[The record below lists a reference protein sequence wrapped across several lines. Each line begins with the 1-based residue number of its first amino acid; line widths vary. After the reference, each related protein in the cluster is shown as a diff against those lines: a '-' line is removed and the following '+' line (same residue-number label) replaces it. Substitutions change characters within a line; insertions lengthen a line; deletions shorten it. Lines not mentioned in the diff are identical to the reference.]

1 MHRTDINECSLSST
15 STNTGEMFSR
25 LNAPTPNPPCPSV
38 ESFFTIL
45 KPIFFFSLSYVNSSS
60 LNDYKRPKIGAM
72 ILFKNA
78 NTYGMTTLKIGW
90 IV

>member
-1 MHRTDINECSLSST
+1 MQSSST

-45 KPIFFFSLSYVNSSS
+45 KPIFSFSLSYVNSSS